1 MAYLNSAAWSS
12 NTGKSIGEVVLTEL
26 NPSGS
31 CLSLAVPSH
40 LLVDGRHRRRRN
52 VRSSSSS
59 SASSASTSP
68 PPSTPDAASRPKYAC
83 DECDRRYATSSNLS
97 RHKQTH
103 RSVQLVPPQTDLPRH
118 QTCPVTNRP
127 TAVSKVSTPGR
138 AHTAVRSTST
148 AYLWRSHLCQ
158 LKSV

>member
-103 RSVQLVPPQTDLPRH
+103 RSVEGEHARPCPHCRKVYVNGLPL
-118 QTCPVTNRP
+118 
-127 TAVSKVSTPGR
+127 AVSSLPVE
-138 AHTAVRSTST
+138 VRVEIE
-148 AYLWRSHLCQ
+148 LRLLRS
-158 LKSV
+158 